1 MSKDVVVL
9 LGGETSERTVSLDSG
24 AACIQGLQEAGYR
37 VTALDPS
44 GDPAIWIGKLIAAQP
59 DAVFNA
65 LHGPFGEDGKV
76 QGLLEALKIPY
87 THSGPL
93 ASALAMD
100 KIRSKLLFAHASLSV
115 STDREVTL
123 ADLAAGDPLPRPYV
137 IKPVD
142 QGSSVGVFIV
152 EEGSNLDLGP
162 LQTYNRLM
170 AEAYVPG
177 RELTVSCFDGI
188 AKVVTELRPLAGFYD
203 FAAKYTD
210 GKAEHLLPADLPADI
225 TAQCLRDAQKAYQAL
240 GCRGVARADF
250 RYDPGRPTGQQLVIL
265 EINTQPGMTR
275 LSLLP
280 EQAAHLGQ
288 SFPELVTAVVEHAQ
302 CDP

>member
-1 MSKDVVVL
+1 MSKHVVVL
-9 LGGETSERTVSLDSG
+9 LGGEANERPVSLDSG
-24 AACIQGLQEAGYR
+24 AACIRGLEEAGYR

-44 GDPAIWIGKLIAAQP
+44 GDPAAWIAELIALKP
-59 DAVFNA
+59 DVVFNA

-93 ASALAMD
+93 ASAVAMD
-100 KIRSKLLFAHASLSV
+100 KIMSKLLFARAGVSV
-115 STDREVTL
+115 VADHEVTL
-123 ADLAAGDPLPRPYV
+123 SDLEAGDPLPRPYV

-142 QGSSVGVFIV
+142 EGSSVGVFIV
-152 EEGSNLDLGP
+152 EEGTNLDLSP
-162 LQTYNRLM
+162 LKAYGRLM
-170 AEAYVPG
+170 VEAYVPG
-177 RELTVSCFDGI
+177 RELTVSCFNGV

-210 GKAEHLLPADLPADI
+210 GKTEHLIPADLPSEI
-225 TAQCLRDAQKAYQAL
+225 TAQCLRDTETAYRAL

-250 RYDPGRPTGQQLVIL
+250 RYDASRPEGEQLVIL
-265 EINTQPGMTR
+265 EINTQPGMTE
-275 LSLLP
+275 LSLVP
-280 EQAAHLGQ
+280 EQAAYLGQ
-288 SFPELVTAVVEHAQ
+288 SFPELVAAMVEEAQ